1 MGQQQSTVNSL
12 AVQNQLLAFQKSLQ
26 GYQQLAQE
34 FVEKLKVLSE
44 KIENLENENK
54 MLRESLLKHELIH

>member
-12 AVQNQLLAFQKSLQ
+12 AVQNQLLAFQKALQ
-26 GYQQLAQE
+26 EYQQLALE
-34 FVEKLKVLSE
+34 FVEKLKVLSG